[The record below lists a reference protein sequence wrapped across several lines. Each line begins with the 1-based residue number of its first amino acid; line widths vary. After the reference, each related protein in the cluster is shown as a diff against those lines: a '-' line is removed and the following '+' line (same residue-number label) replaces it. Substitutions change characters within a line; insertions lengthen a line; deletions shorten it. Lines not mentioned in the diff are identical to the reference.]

1 MGPSST
7 FQICIIHF
15 IYYLKKTV
23 SIAAKVTSL
32 FFITSIFLAKNSTWI
47 TLSPDSLGHTL
58 LYCTYIF
65 FDNFLAFNLTKSK
78 MGEVKATWLF
88 YPLTTS
94 TTTSQTIG
102 FLISEVSKVLSEF
115 QFDHQSSLLGYLLYY
130 IIQNIFHP
138 HRCLRLHKLYS
149 HYLASKICKS
159 LSQTISQPNG
169 VGGSVLSHLFF

>member
-1 MGPSST
+1 MRDICYQRSKWLGPSSS
-7 FQICIIHF
+7 FQICNLLF
-15 IYYLKKTV
+15 LLVSQKKCFNCSQNYTSFFYYLP
-23 SIAAKVTSL
+23 L
-32 FFITSIFLAKNSTWI
+32 FFLAKNSTWI

-130 IIQNIFHP
+130 IIQNTFHP
-138 HRCLRLHKLYS
+138 HK
-149 HYLASKICKS
+149 
-159 LSQTISQPNG
+159 
-169 VGGSVLSHLFF
+169 

>member
-1 MGPSST
+1 MIGSFVYFPNMQFTLFAISKKL
-7 FQICIIHF
+7 FQLQPKLH
-15 IYYLKKTV
+15 
-23 SIAAKVTSL
+23 L
-32 FFITSIFLAKNSTWI
+32 FFLLPLFFLAKNSTWI

-138 HRCLRLHKLYS
+138 HRY
-149 HYLASKICKS
+149 
-159 LSQTISQPNG
+159 
-169 VGGSVLSHLFF
+169 V